1 MKPIDEAVSDELA
14 KSVALQVLFEGKNFS
29 IGSATGKA
37 NPVVLLDDEYCA
49 ELLRLWQNA
58 TGSTAGLADDELTNT
73 IRKLCL
79 AVGDFIEQYVIA
91 RNKFFAGLHP
101 LNEHEA
107 LVRELQRVSRELD
120 ALTSDRVRVFVCS
133 FCGRDKKE
141 VDSMVEGGDALI
153 CNECVRMANDMLVE
167 SGRSP

>member
-1 MKPIDEAVSDELA
+1 MEPIDEAVSDELA
-14 KSVALQVLFEGKNFS
+14 KSVALQVLLEEKHFLV
-29 IGSATGKA
+29 GSAAGKA

-49 ELLRLWQNA
+49 ELLRLWQRA
-58 TGSTAGLADDELTNT
+58 TASTAGLPDDELTNT

-79 AVGDFIEQYVIA
+79 AVGDFIEQYVIT

-101 LNEHEA
+101 LNEHEV
-107 LVRELQRVSRELD
+107 LICELQRVFRELD
-120 ALTSDRVRVFVCS
+120 ALTSDRARVFVCW

-141 VDSMVEGGDALI
+141 ADSIVEGGDALI

-167 SGRSP
+167 SGRSS